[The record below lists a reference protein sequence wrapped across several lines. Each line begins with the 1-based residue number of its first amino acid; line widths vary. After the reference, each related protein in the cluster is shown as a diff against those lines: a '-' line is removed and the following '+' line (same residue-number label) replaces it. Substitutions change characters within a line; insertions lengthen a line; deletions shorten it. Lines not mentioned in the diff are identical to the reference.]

1 MISLDD
7 YQALKR
13 KVETIRRD
21 KDKARGAL
29 DQVMSDI
36 KEEFG
41 VKTIKEAK
49 LLLTK
54 LELDRQ
60 MAADKYLAKK
70 KKFEEKWKDVL
81 EAMDNE

>member
-1 MISLDD
+1 MPAD
-7 YQALKR
+7 ALKR
-13 KVETIRRD
+13 KVESIRRD

-49 LLLTK
+49 VLLTK